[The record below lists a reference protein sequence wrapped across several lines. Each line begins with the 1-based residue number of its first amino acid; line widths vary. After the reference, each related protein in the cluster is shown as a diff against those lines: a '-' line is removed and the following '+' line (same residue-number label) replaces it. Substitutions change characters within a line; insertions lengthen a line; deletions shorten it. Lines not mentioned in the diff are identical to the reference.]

1 ENQRQADQLA
11 QSTARDASIDDL
23 EGTLVEQSA
32 AAVRLG
38 EELVSA
44 KGHVNDAEHQT
55 KAASAELTCL
65 RDELAT
71 TDKNT
76 AVRDE
81 LIRTT
86 RLLTAARQKLTINR
100 VALRAAQKRVVDL
113 ETRVTARTAELD
125 VLARSFTALTDST
138 CWKITKPLRIAG
150 GWVAE
155 PVRRVARR

>member
-1 ENQRQADQLA
+1 
-11 QSTARDASIDDL
+11 
-23 EGTLVEQSA
+23 
-32 AAVRLG
+32 
-38 EELVSA
+38 
-44 KGHVNDAEHQT
+44 
-55 KAASAELTCL
+55 TCL

-155 PVRRVARR
+155 PVRRVARRAVKAVGRVFNASIASPAGSDKVPRSPVRDSLKDAYELEVLGVFNKAWYGGTS